1 MISLFDVN
9 SIKAESADLAFN
21 MSENLIAEFSQVL
34 AQGYCCQIGY
44 SGGKDSTVII
54 NAAIEAMRR
63 CIESGVIAKD
73 HPLVAI
79 TVDTLQEPEP
89 IQAYVPFVHRAISA
103 YCQNL
108 GINLFLEIVSPPIYE
123 ELMVLF
129 AGAQKLPATSAS
141 GRSAD
146 CSIIWKVDTSIRA
159 LKRIKSSLPK
169 IYQNTT
175 WISASGSR
183 SDESSRRS
191 KNMKKQGVSDLK
203 ATHLIN
209 QIETDNENGKA
220 KGVYKFA
227 PIHDWD
233 TPEVISYLHHAGP
246 NPISSTLVN
255 KRIASYGTNFG
266 LLLAIYGEGSN
277 EVCEVISL
285 DSENKAEQKGCGKIA
300 RFGCVT
306 CGMVSEDH
314 SSIEIKQYARW
325 GRFGNNTQRFRDY
338 IIRVSSDV
346 NQRAFHARAYDPMAN
361 NNVFLQPNTL
371 KARVLEKMVFY
382 SSQITEDMKAIH
394 HDFVASVKNG
404 TVNSDV
410 GIVDIMNDETLRGDV
425 KAEYVQMYT
434 ERLAERPMFEFFTEK
449 HALLLSLMWS
459 LHGVAALPYRPIA
472 ILDKV
477 QKGERIPFPLTNQEL
492 NEKRA
497 LMGLAKW
504 NDASV
509 LERTIPDALVAQVF
523 EPSKLSFGQLKSQF
537 GDELN
542 EHHLSPLLPRTISA
556 IHTMENI
563 QFDALGATINWP
575 KTRAYNTRKFKLSY
589 SKSMPEGVE
598 SIKAKDHGT
607 GRMMDLESNP
617 VLKSE
622 LLELARKE
630 YDDMIDLHAVQAGLS
645 IKEAEEILSEAG
657 EPVGFEVAHSFNNQM
672 VYTSDVKFYSD
683 ALRTRQERNKQA
695 SMRKREFNKKTQ
707 SYEAHRASLRVYKA
721 TAESLLEK
729 QTASEVSY
737 WLPEFTMVRENAIDI
752 HQVRDINIDDVDN
765 KFVFDDYLFNAFLSD
780 GGWAKI
786 VATHNISLNKSL
798 REKKPVRRYY
808 GSLPVYYITNN
819 TGLSATVS
827 FESYM
832 QSTLKRTELFDH
844 AGLYSLANQSYEKL
858 SKHPYVIGMNE
869 HREQKI
875 EHLLATRYLRNS
887 RRTSIKNALRTH
899 EKMSSKQIMVLNNVT
914 QRLVKFTEQYVDI
927 STQYIAA
934 NTMSAFFTSCESRQ
948 KLLEMWLH
956 DYSNIL
962 TSANKALNI
971 LATTTEREII
981 NQDFDTKMAFT
992 NAVYR
997 QYVMA
1002 GGKIAREVK
1011 KPLEAFN
1018 AIQDQATDTSIAAFS
1033 AIYEP
1038 VGIIEQPMNVF
1049 SLWIKKFYSNINPYG
1064 IVFALARNIAFTHK
1078 MPYLC
1083 PVTNTSNA
1091 NAQDKLEKRKVDAI
1105 SHTNAMRN
1113 ALQVSTYSYL
1123 IAKEVSEQ
1131 AQENNLL
1138 ASRKASLTK
1147 MSKAA
1152 KNEKLQSLMKGSIN
1166 QIAAM
1171 RNQRSMQSSKPIVA

>member
-21 MSENLIAEFSQVL
+21 MSENLISEFNQVL
-34 AQGYCCQIGY
+34 AQGYCFQIGL
-44 SGGKDSTVII
+44 SHGKDSTVII

-63 CIESGVIAKD
+63 SIESGVIAKD

-79 TVDTLQEPEP
+79 TVDTVQEPEP
-89 IQAYVPFVHRAISA
+89 IQSYVPFAQRAISD
-103 YCQNL
+103 YCQKI
-108 GINLFLEIVSPPIYE
+108 GINVILEIVTPRIYE

-141 GRSAD
+141 GRHAD
-146 CSIIWKVDTSIRA
+146 CSIIWKVETSIRA
-159 LKRIKSSLPK
+159 LKRIKSSLPET
-169 IYQNTT
+169 YQNAT

-183 SDESSRRS
+183 SEESTRRS
-191 KNMKKQGVSDLK
+191 NNMLKQGVRDLK
-203 ATHLIN
+203 ATRLIS
-209 QIETDNENGKA
+209 QIEAEKAKGKA

-233 TPEVISYLHHAGP
+233 TPEVINYLHHAGS

-255 KRIASYGTNFG
+255 KRIASYGKSFG

-277 EVCEVISL
+277 EVCEVVSL

-314 SSIEIKQYARW
+314 SSIELKQYERW

-361 NNVFLQPNTL
+361 NNVFLQPNAL
-371 KARVLEKMVFY
+371 KARVLEKMVWY

-394 HDFVASVKNG
+394 RDFVASVQNG
-404 TVNSDV
+404 TVDSDV
-410 GIVDIMNDETLRGDV
+410 GIVDINNDETLRGDV
-425 KAEYVQMYT
+425 KAEYIQMYT

-459 LHGVAALPYRPIA
+459 LHGVGALPYRPVA

-497 LMGLAKW
+497 LMGLKKW
-504 NDASV
+504 NDAAV
-509 LERTIPDALVAQVF
+509 LERTIPDALVAQIF
-523 EPSKLSFGQLKSQF
+523 EPSKLSFAQLKSQF

-542 EHHLSPLLPRTISA
+542 EHHLSPLLPRTISS

-563 QFDALGATINWP
+563 QFDVLGATINWP
-575 KTRAYNTRKFKLSY
+575 KTRALNTRKFKLYY

-598 SIKAKDHGT
+598 SIKAKEHET

-617 VLKSE
+617 VLKCE

-630 YDDMIDLHAVQAGLS
+630 YDDMIDLHAVQAGLT
-645 IKEAEEILSEAG
+645 IEEAEEILSDAG
-657 EPVGFEVAHSFNNQM
+657 EPVGFEVSHSFNNQM

-683 ALRTRQERNKQA
+683 ALRTRQERNKHA

-737 WLPEFTMVRENAIDI
+737 WLPEFTMVRENAIDV
-752 HQVRDINIDDVDN
+752 HQIRDVYADEVDN
-765 KFVFDDYLFNAFLSD
+765 QFVFDDYLFNAFLSD
-780 GGWAKI
+780 GGWDKM
-786 VATHNISLNKSL
+786 VATHNISLNKAL
-798 REKKPVRRYY
+798 TTRKPIRRYY
-808 GSLPVYYITNN
+808 GSLPVYFITNN
-819 TGLSATVS
+819 TGLTATLA

-832 QSTLKRTELFDH
+832 QTALKRTELFDH

-858 SKHPYVIGMNE
+858 SKHAYVIGMNE

-887 RRTSIKNALRTH
+887 RRKSIKNALRNH
-899 EKMSSKQIMVLNNVT
+899 ESTNSKQNMVLNNVT
-914 QRLVKFTEQYVDI
+914 QRLVKFTEQYIDI

-934 NTMSAFFTSCESRQ
+934 NT
-948 KLLEMWLH
+948 
-956 DYSNIL
+956 
-962 TSANKALNI
+962 
-971 LATTTEREII
+971 EI
-981 NQDFDTKMAFT
+981 T
-992 NAVYR
+992 
-997 QYVMA
+997 
-1002 GGKIAREVK
+1002 G
-1011 KPLEAFN
+1011 
-1018 AIQDQATDTSIAAFS
+1018 
-1033 AIYEP
+1033 
-1038 VGIIEQPMNVF
+1038 NV
-1049 SLWIKKFYSNINPYG
+1049 
-1064 IVFALARNIAFTHK
+1064 
-1078 MPYLC
+1078 
-1083 PVTNTSNA
+1083 
-1091 NAQDKLEKRKVDAI
+1091 
-1105 SHTNAMRN
+1105 
-1113 ALQVSTYSYL
+1113 
-1123 IAKEVSEQ
+1123 
-1131 AQENNLL
+1131 
-1138 ASRKASLTK
+1138 
-1147 MSKAA
+1147 
-1152 KNEKLQSLMKGSIN
+1152 
-1166 QIAAM
+1166 
-1171 RNQRSMQSSKPIVA
+1171 VA